1 MLKSKFAKLNE
12 LGSLMVE
19 AMAMLALISMVTPI
33 LYRKAAERTTELQ
46 DINAAGQM
54 RSLIKA
60 VDDYVSDNYNTIV
73 AGNAVNNSVNNS
85 VNYSDLVSGG
95 KKTIDIKHFRDYL
108 PYGFLDSSGNVQDT
122 KTFSKDYKVVFKYTN
137 AGGRKAVTAF
147 VVAEPKEKGN
157 FPMLRASRIAS
168 MVGTNGGY
176 AQVSGGKVTVNGV
189 QGIWAIDNMSSELGV
204 TTTNGSI
211 VTSSVQP
218 ITEAGGGGNN
228 ENYLY
233 RIDMSGNPS
242 TAKLNQ
248 MEANLK
254 LGADSGTHHN
264 ISNINQLIIS
274 AQNQAN
280 FSDKSSGNDGAL
292 LIKGSGGEG
301 KSQIGAVLGT
311 LFGSNMKDGS
321 IGKISEN
328 RFARADLEHILLC
341 VDDDMRMEALRQTNY
356 VKSIVTAQGK
366 MDLERKGKQ
375 SYQGWMCAR
384 LLAFS
389 NGDLQALFD
398 RSDGFYRRQL
408 VLTTKEKPAGR
419 VDDPDLAEKMK
430 AEVEGILLWAFEGLQ
445 RLAANNFKFTESER
459 TRGNREAVKRDNNNV
474 YDFLDSD
481 GYVRLKADLSA
492 SSKELYEAYQIYCTE
507 NNLPALKPR
516 SFSEALIAC
525 QSRYNLEYCNNVTN
539 AAGRRVRGFLGIAVL
554 VRNHI
559 SVFSGDSMR
568 TYVPEDVPEEWRR

>member
-1 MLKSKFAKLNE
+1 MAKNRKTPDMNLPMWFDGQNINEALFCEEFLQERRIIFANGAFFTPDGRVTDDLPLRGEIYDKLKFC
-12 LGSLMVE
+12 
-19 AMAMLALISMVTPI
+19 
-33 LYRKAAERTTELQ
+33 
-46 DINAAGQM
+46 
-54 RSLIKA
+54 
-60 VDDYVSDNYNTIV
+60 
-73 AGNAVNNSVNNS
+73 AVNNIPRKITNILEVLKLEAQVPDFPPEQDRIHVANGTLMLNGTFTEGRPAIVRS
-85 VNYSDLVSGG
+85 
-95 KKTIDIKHFRDYL
+95 RL
-108 PYGFLDSSGNVQDT
+108 PIAYKPNAPAPVIWLNFLDDLLH
-122 KTFSKDYKVVFKYTN
+122 
-137 AGGRKAVTAF
+137 
-147 VVAEPKEKGN
+147 AEDIPTLQEFIGYCLIPSNKGQRMMVIKGN
-157 FPMLRASRIAS
+157 
-168 MVGTNGGY
+168 
-176 AQVSGGKVTVNGV
+176 
-189 QGIWAIDNMSSELGV
+189 
-204 TTTNGSI
+204 
-211 VTSSVQP
+211 
-218 ITEAGGGGNN
+218 
-228 ENYLY
+228 
-233 RIDMSGNPS
+233 
-242 TAKLNQ
+242 
-248 MEANLK
+248 
-254 LGADSGTHHN
+254 
-264 ISNINQLIIS
+264 
-274 AQNQAN
+274 
-280 FSDKSSGNDGAL
+280 
-292 LIKGSGGEG
+292 GGEG
-301 KSQIGAVLGT
+301 KSQIGAVLSAI
-311 LFGSNMKDGS
+311 FGMNMKDGS

-445 RLAANNFKFTESER
+445 RLAANNFKFTESDR
-459 TRGNREAVKRDNNNV
+459 TRENREAVKRDNNNV

-539 AAGRRVRGFLGIAVL
+539 AAGRRVRGFLGIEVL

>member
-1 MLKSKFAKLNE
+1 MAKNRKTPDMNLPVWFDGQNINEALFCEEFLQERRIIFANGAFFTPDGRVTDDLPLRGEIYDKLKFC
-12 LGSLMVE
+12 
-19 AMAMLALISMVTPI
+19 
-33 LYRKAAERTTELQ
+33 
-46 DINAAGQM
+46 
-54 RSLIKA
+54 
-60 VDDYVSDNYNTIV
+60 
-73 AGNAVNNSVNNS
+73 AVNNIPRKITNILEVLKLEAQVPDFPPEQDRIHVANGTLLQNGTFTEGRPAIVRS
-85 VNYSDLVSGG
+85 
-95 KKTIDIKHFRDYL
+95 RL
-108 PYGFLDSSGNVQDT
+108 PVAYNPDAPAPVVWLNFLDDLLHTEDIPTLQEFIGYCLIPSNKGQRMMVI
-122 KTFSKDYKVVFKYTN
+122 
-137 AGGRKAVTAF
+137 
-147 VVAEPKEKGN
+147 KGN
-157 FPMLRASRIAS
+157 
-168 MVGTNGGY
+168 
-176 AQVSGGKVTVNGV
+176 
-189 QGIWAIDNMSSELGV
+189 
-204 TTTNGSI
+204 
-211 VTSSVQP
+211 
-218 ITEAGGGGNN
+218 
-228 ENYLY
+228 
-233 RIDMSGNPS
+233 
-242 TAKLNQ
+242 
-248 MEANLK
+248 
-254 LGADSGTHHN
+254 
-264 ISNINQLIIS
+264 
-274 AQNQAN
+274 
-280 FSDKSSGNDGAL
+280 
-292 LIKGSGGEG
+292 GGEG
-301 KSQIGAVLGT
+301 KSQIGAVLSAI
-311 LFGSNMKDGS
+311 FGMNMKDGS

-419 VDDPDLAEKMK
+419 ADDPDLAEKMK

-445 RLAANNFKFTESER
+445 RLAANNFKFTESDR
-459 TRGNREAVKRDNNNV
+459 TRENREAVKRDNNNV

-492 SSKELYEAYQIYCTE
+492 SSKELYEAYQIYCAE

-525 QSRYNLEYCNNVTN
+525 QSCYNLEYCNNVTN
-539 AAGRRVRGFLGIAVL
+539 AAGRRVRGFLRIEVL

-568 TYVPEDVPEEWRR
+568 TYRKMCRRNGGAEPCTYVHFD

>member
-1 MLKSKFAKLNE
+1 M
-12 LGSLMVE
+12 MV
-19 AMAMLALISMVTPI
+19 
-33 LYRKAAERTTELQ
+33 
-46 DINAAGQM
+46 
-54 RSLIKA
+54 
-60 VDDYVSDNYNTIV
+60 
-73 AGNAVNNSVNNS
+73 
-85 VNYSDLVSGG
+85 
-95 KKTIDIKHFRDYL
+95 
-108 PYGFLDSSGNVQDT
+108 
-122 KTFSKDYKVVFKYTN
+122 
-137 AGGRKAVTAF
+137 
-147 VVAEPKEKGN
+147 
-157 FPMLRASRIAS
+157 
-168 MVGTNGGY
+168 
-176 AQVSGGKVTVNGV
+176 
-189 QGIWAIDNMSSELGV
+189 
-204 TTTNGSI
+204 
-211 VTSSVQP
+211 
-218 ITEAGGGGNN
+218 
-228 ENYLY
+228 
-233 RIDMSGNPS
+233 
-242 TAKLNQ
+242 
-248 MEANLK
+248 
-254 LGADSGTHHN
+254 
-264 ISNINQLIIS
+264 
-274 AQNQAN
+274 
-280 FSDKSSGNDGAL
+280 
-292 LIKGSGGEG
+292 IKGSGGEG

-398 RSDGFYRRQL
+398 RSDGFCRRQL

-445 RLAANNFKFTESER
+445 RLAANNFKFTESDR
-459 TRGNREAVKRDNNNV
+459 TRENREAVKRDNNNV

-481 GYVRLKADLSA
+481 GYVRLKADMSA

-516 SFSEALIAC
+516 SFSEALITC

-539 AAGRRVRGFLGIAVL
+539 AAGRRVRGFLGIEVL
-554 VRNHI
+554 VRNNM
-559 SVFSGDSMR
+559 SVFSGDSIR
-568 TYVPEDVPEEWRR
+568 TYVPEDVPEEWRH